1 MSRASWHMGLEA
13 RIVDRQTVTKLN
25 ASSIEYANACGVII
39 EVSMWG
45 VHKTCRSVADEWG
58 WGGTPHCF
66 TRAKDHTG
74 SRWAMPS
81 EDAVVRAL
89 WMDLDWPWEPSA
101 SWLFLKCR
109 ADQGKAPARQAS

>member
-1 MSRASWHMGLEA
+1 
-13 RIVDRQTVTKLN
+13 
-25 ASSIEYANACGVII
+25 
-39 EVSMWG
+39 MWG
-45 VHKTCRSVADEWG
+45 VHKTCRTVADEWDWAG
-58 WGGTPHCF
+58 KPHCF
-66 TRAKDHTG
+66 TRVKDHTG